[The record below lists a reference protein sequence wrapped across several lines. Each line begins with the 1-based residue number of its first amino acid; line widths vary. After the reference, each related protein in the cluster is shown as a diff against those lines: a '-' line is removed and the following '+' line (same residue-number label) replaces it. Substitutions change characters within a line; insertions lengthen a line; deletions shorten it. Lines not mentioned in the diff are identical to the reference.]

1 MKKRDDLSFLDD
13 LGEPTDA
20 GTVDALAELAL
31 AAVPLSPRS
40 GGRARLMA
48 HAFGPGRLGHYAEA
62 VAEMLDLPP
71 EAARA
76 LLDEVDVPASWTSEV
91 PPPAQAF
98 WVPGGPRAAQCV
110 RGFVRIP
117 AGESFPDHEHLGE
130 ERGLVLAGSFVDEA
144 LGRTLRPGDTF
155 TMPAGTR
162 HQPVVEADGV
172 DLLMLVVV
180 RGGYRVGE
188 LVLGPRD

>member
-1 MKKRDDLSFLDD
+1 MNSPRNDLAFLDD
-13 LGEPTDA
+13 VAEPTDA
-20 GTVDALAELAL
+20 HVVDTLTALASARV
-31 AAVPLSPRS
+31 APPPGAC
-40 GGRARLMA
+40 ARLMA
-48 HAFGPGRLGHYAEA
+48 DALGSGRLAHYADA
-62 VAEMLDLPP
+62 VAELLDLPV
-71 EAARA
+71 EAARG
-76 LLDEVDVPASWTSEV
+76 LLDQVDEPASWTSEV
-91 PPPAQAF
+91 PPPAKAF

-117 AGESFPDHEHLGE
+117 AGEPFPDHEHLGE

-162 HQPVVEADGV
+162 HQPVVSPDGV

-180 RGGYRVGE
+180 RGGYKVGE
-188 LVLGPRD
+188 LVLAPRD

>member
-1 MKKRDDLSFLDD
+1 
-13 LGEPTDA
+13 
-20 GTVDALAELAL
+20 
-31 AAVPLSPRS
+31 VPVSPRP

-48 HAFGPGRLGHYAEA
+48 HALASGRLAHYADA
-62 VAEMLDLPP
+62 VAELLDLPV
-71 EAARA
+71 EAARG
-76 LLDEVDVPASWTSEV
+76 LLDQVDVPTSWTSEV
-91 PPPAQAF
+91 PPPAKAF

-117 AGESFPDHEHLGE
+117 AGEPFPDHEHLGE
-130 ERGLVLAGSFVDEA
+130 ERGLVLAGSFVDAA

-162 HQPVVEADGV
+162 HQPVVSADGV

-180 RGGYRVGE
+180 RGGYKVGE
-188 LVLGPRD
+188 VVLGPRD